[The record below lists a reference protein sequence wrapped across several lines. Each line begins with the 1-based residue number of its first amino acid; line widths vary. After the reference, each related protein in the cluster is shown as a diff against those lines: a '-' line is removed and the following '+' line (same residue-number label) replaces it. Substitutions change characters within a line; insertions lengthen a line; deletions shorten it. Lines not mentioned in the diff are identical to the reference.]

1 LSSSDS
7 ATTAEVDTYSC
18 TGTAYDFNSL
28 VVTHSQ
34 SLSDYITPLPS
45 YAGTHAVYFNSTG
58 SKLYVGFGS
67 NGEERLWQFTLGTNY
82 TLSTASLDGYK
93 RTSSGVEHI
102 TPVSVGFYTNTNGY
116 LRLFRH
122 ETADDI
128 IYSMHSTTDNTVM
141 ERRGGRVYQYQT
153 DTDSFR
159 SRIYDDDTLE
169 TSYGYINTSLN
180 IYSALDNN
188 SQDIEAH
195 IIEYDGL
202 TSWVAKTLIIYGS
215 AIYLRTHLDLPQE
228 VVDSGGF
235 AFTPVTSP
243 DELTNFVYIEATND
257 TKPFDNK
264 NYTIATAQ
272 TQMLYTLSGNKAFDT
287 VALGHIK
294 GEQITVVF
302 KNSVGAVVTTITD
315 TINTNRDV
323 NGNLEAW
330 HTTLIFYSDVI
341 MEAGSTVEITIDG
354 TNIELGTLLLG
365 MSADAGFTNLTL
377 KNDYKDFS
385 VFEYDD
391 FGNADYTERAK
402 VSRYSGAVQIYIENY
417 DMIDRLMTSLG
428 KGLVIVN
435 GSDSNSTSSETTTI
449 FAATQ
454 KIGRFL
460 SFSQKTVIK
469 DDDMGRMAEYTFTL
483 EEIV

>member
-1 LSSSDS
+1 
-7 ATTAEVDTYSC
+7 
-18 TGTAYDFNSL
+18 
-28 VVTHSQ
+28 
-34 SLSDYITPLPS
+34 
-45 YAGTHAVYFNSTG
+45 
-58 SKLYVGFGS
+58 
-67 NGEERLWQFTLGTNY
+67 
-82 TLSTASLDGYK
+82 
-93 RTSSGVEHI
+93 
-102 TPVSVGFYTNTNGY
+102 
-116 LRLFRH
+116 
-122 ETADDI
+122 
-128 IYSMHSTTDNTVM
+128 M

-228 VVDSGGF
+228 VVDSGDV